1 MPLSGS
7 TYVAPT
13 WRNGGP
19 PALDAAELQAISD
32 SIVRNQGKNAD
43 QDTLIAAL
51 QTAVGG
57 KARIEVGSYVG
68 TGTYGADN
76 PCSITCSFPPKIIWI
91 YAKGSTMIP
100 AFDVATGYFS
110 RTIVDFSSLSE
121 TYTSGRGFFL
131 GDNKVGAGYG
141 YAKKSNGGK
150 TIEWYSNYKSNYPG
164 SDVSHQLNDKNSI
177 FDWIAFG

>member
-51 QTAVGG
+51 QTAVSSLQSGRA
-57 KARIEVGSYVG
+57 KIEVGSYVG
-68 TGTYGADN
+68 TGTYGAGN
-76 PCSITCSFPPKIIWI
+76 PCSLTCSFQPKALFLSCGSEYSNADYFSGFWI
-91 YAKGSTMIP
+91 YPNSVFYNGSNP
-100 AFDVATGYFS
+100 NSGYEYY
-110 RTIVDFSSLSE
+110 RVLV
-121 TYTSGRGFFL
+121 RL
-131 GDNKVGAGYG
+131 
-141 YAKKSNGGK
+141 NGNNIK
-150 TIEWYSNYKSNYPG
+150 WYNQRSDAYQFNYKGLSYY
-164 SDVSHQLNDKNSI
+164 
-177 FDWIAFG
+177 WIAFG